1 MSTKTERYIYKLN
14 MTGDISSKSQRHGP
28 SPQMSEF
35 EELTILEMLLE
46 KPSMY
51 LNKNYCASQGPG
63 MIVPP
68 FAVLSKDLE

>member
-1 MSTKTERYIYKLN
+1 MIKKISMEFCVSTKTERYIYELN
-14 MTGDISSKSQRHGP
+14 MTGDISSKSQRHSP

-51 LNKNYCASQGPG
+51 LNK
-63 MIVPP
+63 ITVHHK
-68 FAVLSKDLE
+68 VLV